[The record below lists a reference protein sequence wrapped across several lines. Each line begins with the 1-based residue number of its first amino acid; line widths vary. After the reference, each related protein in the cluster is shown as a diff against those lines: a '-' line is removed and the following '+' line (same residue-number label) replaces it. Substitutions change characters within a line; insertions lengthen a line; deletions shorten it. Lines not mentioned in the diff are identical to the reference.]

1 MSSVHLNLL
10 LSDDDSDDCYFFQ
23 EALNGLPISTH
34 LTTVHDGEQLMEFL
48 TKQKTPLPHVLF
60 LDLNMPRKNGSEC
73 LLEIKDNKKLKE
85 LQVIIFST
93 SFDPKVVD
101 LLFNNGAQYIIRKP
115 PEISKLK
122 KAIHLALT
130 LISKEIISQPN
141 RDEFVLTEQDAY
153 IN

>member
-1 MSSVHLNLL
+1 MSSGHFNLL

-48 TKQKTPLPHVLF
+48 VQQKTPLPHVLF
-60 LDLNMPRKNGSEC
+60 LDLNMPRKNGFEC
-73 LLEIKDNKKLKE
+73 LLEIKDNKNLKH

-115 PEISKLK
+115 PEFSQLK
-122 KAIHLALT
+122 KVIHLALT
-130 LISKEIISQPN
+130 LISKEIVSQPT
-141 RDEFVLTEQDAY
+141 RDEFVLTKQNAY
-153 IN
+153 II